1 MRRDFGF
8 RGHDL
13 PVQDDIEGLAQA
25 AEARGIHT
33 LQFALPLSLPT
44 VSDHGNK
51 INQGLGNYVRRTF
64 ADHDVE
70 VGILSCYVNMID
82 PDATGRQAALTR
94 LQRYLRYAPAFGTR
108 IVATETGS
116 VEVGFPYTEK
126 NFAAKPFADLIDAVA
141 AVLPAA
147 HAAGTM
153 LALEPGVNHP
163 LYSLD
168 KTAALLAHFDY
179 DPALKLIIDPVNL
192 LQPDHHDVVG
202 ILQEAF
208 ERFAD
213 QIVAVHIK
221 DYQWTPGAARLVKT
235 VIPGAGEQDI
245 QPLIDLAERYQPF
258 GIKCLDELEAAHI
271 DEALATPVVRQYQ

>member
-13 PVQDDIEGLAQA
+13 PVQDDVEGLAQA
-25 AEARGIHT
+25 AESRGIHT

-44 VSDHGNK
+44 ISDHGNK
-51 INQGLGNYVRRTF
+51 ISQGLGNYVRRTF

-82 PDATGRQAALTR
+82 PDQTARQAALAR
-94 LQRYLRYAPAFGTR
+94 LSRYLQYAPAFGTR

-116 VEVGFPYTEK
+116 VVAGFPYTEK
-126 NFAAKPFADLIDAVA
+126 NFAQAPLEALYAAVET
-141 AVLPAA
+141 VLPAA
-147 HAAGTM
+147 HAAGTF

-168 KTAALLAHFDY
+168 RTAELLAHFHD

-192 LQPDHHDVVG
+192 LQPNHHDVAG
-202 ILQEAF
+202 ILKAAF
-208 ERFAD
+208 ERFND
-213 QIVAVHIK
+213 KIVAVHIK
-221 DYQWTPGAARLVKT
+221 DYQWTPDAPRLVKT
-235 VIPGAGEQDI
+235 VVPGTGEQDI
-245 QPLIDLAERYQPF
+245 QPLIDLAEAYQPF

-271 DEALATPVVRQYQ
+271 DEALATPVVQQYR